1 MPELPVLIYKK
12 YQKKKKKERE
22 QIQSDPVTN
31 RKVLEFVLFFLKKK
45 IFYN

>member
-12 YQKKKKKERE
+12 YQKKKKRE

-31 RKVLEFVLFFLKKK
+31 RKVLEFVFVFFKKK